1 MINIMLVK
9 TLRRSSLLFTFL
21 FSWLLS
27 LTLIAGENPV
37 FTEETGQA
45 EKPRIITL
53 APHIVELLFEIEA
66 GSQIIATTE
75 FSDFPEE
82 AKQIPTIGN
91 YLKLD
96 LERIVALK
104 PDLIIAWRDGNPAGD
119 LAKLQKLGF
128 RIEYS
133 NPKELK
139 DIGIELLWLGEVT
152 DNLKVAAQRAEV
164 FNEGLNKL
172 ETEFSGQSDMLV
184 FYELWG
190 NPLTTIGPQSWP
202 AKLLQL
208 CGAKNAFAEVNNDY
222 PQVSIE
228 QVLAKKV
235 DVIIQPLSVNQTD
248 KTGYP
253 WQNWSGIKAVSN
265 EQIIRPDA
273 DKIHRMTTR
282 TLQELTILCKEID
295 KSRQFYD
302 QTNG

>member
-1 MINIMLVK
+1 MKILRYLVP
-9 TLRRSSLLFTFL
+9 LFAYL
-21 FSWLLS
+21 FSFLVLAIES
-27 LTLIAGENPV
+27 PV
-37 FTEETGQA
+37 TMEKTGSNEA
-45 EKPRIITL
+45 SKSEEKPRIIPL
-53 APHIVELLFEIEA
+53 APHIVELLFEIGA
-66 GSQIIATTE
+66 GPQIIATTE
-75 FSDFPEE
+75 FSDFPEP
-82 AKQIPTIGN
+82 AKRIPTIGN

-104 PDLIIAWRDGNPAGD
+104 PDIIIAWRDGNPATD

-133 NPKELK
+133 SPKELK
-139 DIGIELLWLGEVT
+139 DIAKELLWLGNITGNKLEA
-152 DNLKVAAQRAEV
+152 KKRSEV
-164 FNEGLNKL
+164 FNERLNKL
-172 ETEFSGQSDMLV
+172 KAEFSGQSDILV

-235 DVIIQPLSVNQTD
+235 DVIIQPLSENQTD

-253 WQNWSGIKAVSN
+253 WQNWPGIEAVSKQ
-265 EQIIRPDA
+265 QIIRPDA

-295 KSRQFYD
+295 KSRQFYE
-302 QTNG
+302 QNNG